1 MENDV
6 KKINVR
12 IGGMTYN
19 LVSGESE
26 AYTRQIAARADE
38 MIRRVAMS
46 SPQLSQQMTT
56 ILALVNAADELI
68 RQAAKQSL
76 AEQQCEATEIKNAE
90 LRAELSKARELNW
103 EMKKEILRLS
113 ALVRE
118 QDRQPGSRHEPVAA
132 AHADAAAHVSAAAT
146 PATATAPTSATA
158 TPTSAAAVAVPDAA
172 FSTASQA
179 RPTGSPLKNWL
190 PNAWSEPGEP
200 ASETATTP
208 APTTVPVTTPVPE
221 ATSTTV
227 VGAAG
232 HAEARTPRPLTQ
244 LRQTGLDEYLSNYS
258 QARSTVDDLRSND
271 EP

>member
-1 MENDV
+1 MENEV

-19 LVSGESE
+19 LVSDESE

-56 ILALVNAADELI
+56 ILALVNAADELT

-118 QDRQPGSRHEPVAA
+118 QDRQPGSRHEP
-132 AHADAAAHVSAAAT
+132 SAAAT
-146 PATATAPTSATA
+146 PATATAAT
-158 TPTSAAAVAVPDAA
+158 TSAAAVVAPDAA
-172 FSTASQA
+172 FSAASQA
-179 RPTGSPLKNWL
+179 KPTGSPLKNWL
-190 PNAWSEPGEP
+190 PNAWSESVEP
-200 ASETATTP
+200 ASETATAP
-208 APTTVPVTTPVPE
+208 MPTTAPETATAPVPMTASVTTPVPE
-221 ATSTTV
+221 ATSTPV
-227 VGAAG
+227 AGAAA

-258 QARSTVDDLRSND
+258 QARSTVDDQRSND